1 MNDYERIAAVI
12 RHLDAHHTAQP
23 ALEELAGIARLSP
36 SHFHRLFST
45 WAGITPKDFLQCL
58 THAHAKALL
67 REGRSV
73 MTAALEAGLSGSSRL
88 HDLCI
93 SLEAVTPGDLKNGGV
108 HLEIVYGLAA
118 TPFGE
123 SLLASSQRGV
133 CHLSFPDG
141 NAAAAIEELR
151 ACWPEAVFRR
161 DDQAATRLAGQ
172 IFTTEAKKTAKDRS
186 IRAFV
191 KGTPFQV
198 RVWRALLSVP
208 PGHLTSYGRLAE
220 AIGHPDAARAVG
232 SAVGQNNLA
241 FLIPCHRV
249 IRETGIIGEYRWGR
263 PRKRAMLVWEQRFRG
278 IAGLPAP
285 AGGRL
290 EAVPSSL

>member
-1 MNDYERIAAVI
+1 MNDYDRIAAVI

-73 MTAALEAGLSGSSRL
+73 MNAALDAGLSGSSRL

-93 SLEAVTPGDLKNGGV
+93 SLEAVTPGDLKNGGA

-123 SLLASSQRGV
+123 SLAASSQRGV
-133 CHLSFPDG
+133 CHLSFPDD
-141 NAAAAIEELR
+141 NTAAAIEELR
-151 ACWPEAVFRR
+151 EGWPEADFRR
-161 DDQAATRLAGQ
+161 DDQAAAHLAGQ
-172 IFTTEAKKTAKDRS
+172 IFKTEAGTAKGRS

-208 PGHLTSYGRLAE
+208 RGHLTTYGRLAE

-232 SAVGQNNLA
+232 SAVGQNSLA

-263 PRKRAMLVWEQRFRG
+263 PRKRAMLAWEQRFRS
-278 IAGLPAP
+278 ISDSSAGAE
-285 AGGRL
+285 ARL
-290 EAVPSSL
+290 ETAPSSL